1 MLSKFG
7 LPPKILETNPMITA
21 VKVVTTVAN
30 DAPMMNA
37 TASSTRLPRRMKA
50 LKPLM
55 GCPLSRRCWD
65 RCRTR

>member
-1 MLSKFG
+1 
-7 LPPKILETNPMITA
+7 MITA

-55 GCPLSRRCWD
+55 E
-65 RCRTR
+65 